1 MLVWQD
7 IFTND
12 EVVSDANKP
21 EPVKDSEGKEIPGL
35 FMVQSRNVAVG
46 SDAVDIGCGD
56 AFGSGDQEV
65 DDSVETVNNIS
76 DASIGF
82 AYTEITFASKTEL
95 KSYLKSYFRKLLN
108 HPTLKEGDEDTVNQM
123 HKKLS
128 SSYWRNITTS
138 NITCF
143 DHVTPKPVFPF
154 LTIRMEPPHPF
165 LCTSNGDLRRSSFS
179 CKYTKYTLFPFIIIN
194 TESDL
199 HTFVFGHFLL
209 HTAMKSIK
217 LCNHTI

>member
-108 HPTLKEGDEDTVNQM
+108 HPTLKEGDEDTVTVFKSDAQKIVKFLLAKYNDLQYYM
-123 HKKLS
+123 FRSCDTEAGLS
-128 SSYWRNITTS
+128 FSYYPDGATT
-138 NITCF
+138 
-143 DHVTPKPVFPF
+143 PVF
-154 LTIRMEPPHPF
+154 M
-165 LCTSNGDLRRSSFS
+165 
-179 CKYTKYTLFPFIIIN
+179 Y
-194 TESDL
+194 
-199 HTFVFGHFLL
+199 
-209 HTAMKSIK
+209 IK
-217 LCNHTI
+217 WGLKEVKF